1 MHATTILVLLIAHK
15 SVVGLPYYVN
25 PNYSGSINTGYLY
38 NVVYEC
44 PRDYRWNVF
53 TEQCEMVKLKTT
65 TTPPSYY
72 YPYENS
78 VTGNDPD
85 PPYVSYGITS
95 GYYKSRNDGP
105 AKMQRKKG
113 ITFNPDTNRC
123 ENHQPVRQRPHV
135 PYLAPKLQ
143 TTMPTGGNTP
153 HGCPDHVDPYNPV
166 HLPHPDCAKYYK
178 CTTSGPEEWHCPDG
192 LHWSRALNRCD
203 HYWRAGCAGG
213 GSKDLSMVTSTA
225 SPVITT
231 ATTTSTARTTAASTK
246 VSSTT
251 GATLSRFG
259 GLVDETTESEDF
271 YTTDAVI
278 ANDL

>member
-1 MHATTILVLLIAHK
+1 MQFARRTSVKMHATTILILLIAHK

-25 PNYSGSINTGYLY
+25 PNYSGSTNTGYLY

-44 PRDYRWNVF
+44 PRGYRWNDF
-53 TEQCEMVKLKTT
+53 TKQCEVVKLKTT
-65 TTPPSYY
+65 TTPPTYY

-78 VTGNDPD
+78 FTGNGP
-85 PPYVSYGITS
+85 VHVTYGKTS

-113 ITFNPDTNRC
+113 FTFDPDTNRC
-123 ENHQPVRQRPHV
+123 EDHQPVLQRPHV

-143 TTMPTGGNTP
+143 TTMSTGGNTP
-153 HGCPDHVDPYNPV
+153 HGCPDHFDPYNPV
-166 HLPHPDCAKYYK
+166 HVPHPDCSKYYK
-178 CTTSGPEEWHCPDG
+178 CTTSGPEERPCPDG
-192 LHWSRALNRCD
+192 LHWSRALNHCD
-203 HYWRAGCAGG
+203 QYWRAGCAGG

-231 ATTTSTARTTAASTK
+231 ATTTSTARTTTASTK

-251 GATLSRFG
+251 GATLS
-259 GLVDETTESEDF
+259 
-271 YTTDAVI
+271 
-278 ANDL
+278 DLEV